1 MYIFPSTELWVLR
14 NIPLDPSYENTIY
27 FFDEFQQ
34 LGYFT
39 RGDFTICH
47 FYNLSYVRPTDQY
60 VQIEWPV
67 DQLYGANYLCFRNN
81 AFGNEMLYAF
91 VTNVEYVNNKTAR
104 LYYQLDYL
112 QSWFFEHNVGQC
124 FVEREHTATDNPGD
138 NIIPENL
145 EIGEYLLDEWS
156 APPYFEKWVFG
167 VLTTKDASGT
177 AISGG
182 VYQGIYSGAQWKIF
196 DEPSDLN
203 NWLEQMTNEQ
213 AESAIINVM
222 MFPLFSNQN
231 PNSSAISTIN
241 LNVPTVYYPNGYT
254 PRNKKLCTYPF
265 TSLMVTDYQGH
276 AAEYKYEWFNT
287 KNPANVS
294 FKMYSALSAVPQFML
309 NPLDYKGMK
318 ENVNEGFI
326 IGEIPQCCYAI
337 DGYRAWLAMAS
348 NRVGVGTDLATGAF
362 NVGAGLVNVVA
373 NAENPLAGMGMSGST
388 AIAPLSDATSPRA
401 GNVMPSGGI
410 IGGMAQVTQGAFQ
423 IANTLAK
430 VSDARKIPPQAKST
444 PGGSAIFQTGK
455 YGYHFIRTYI
465 SPEFAH
471 CIDDYF
477 DLYGYAVHRVKYPNV
492 RNHPSAMRPSWNY
505 IKTIGCKIEGTV
517 PAEVEKILCAIYD
530 NGIRFWSFPGDVG
543 NYTQNNAPRS

>member
-14 NIPLDPSYENTIY
+14 NIPLEPTYENTIY

-47 FYNLSYVRPTDQY
+47 FYNLTYVRPTDQY

-67 DQLYGANYLCFRNN
+67 DQLYSANYLCFRNN
-81 AFGNEMLYAF
+81 AFGNKMFYAF

-104 LYYQLDYL
+104 LYYQLDYV

-167 VLTTKDASGT
+167 VLTTKDASGD

-196 DEPSDLN
+196 DDPSALN
-203 NWLEQMTNEQ
+203 NWLEKMTDEQ

-222 MFPLFSNQN
+222 MFPVLSNQN

-241 LNVPTVYYPNGYT
+241 LNVPTAYYPNGYT

-276 AAEYKYEWFNT
+276 AAEYKYEWCNT

-348 NRVGVGTDLATGAF
+348 NRVGIATELGTGIATFAAGAYNLVTTAQGGMYGGRHTAGAPKHLAQSEASTPEGI
-362 NVGAGLVNVVA
+362 AGGVLQ
-373 NAENPLAGMGMSGST
+373 LAQGS
-388 AIAPLSDATSPRA
+388 AQIASTIAKISDA
-401 GNVMPSGGI
+401 
-410 IGGMAQVTQGAFQ
+410 
-423 IANTLAK
+423 K
-430 VSDARKIPPQAKST
+430 KIPPQAKSA

-455 YGYHFIRTYI
+455 YGFHFIRTYI
-465 SPEFAH
+465 SPEFAN

-477 DLYGYAVHRVKYPNV
+477 DLYGYAVHRVKYPNI

-505 IKTIGCKIEGTV
+505 IKTIGCKIEGSV